1 MPTVFDPAQ
10 IDLTTIIR
18 PGDVVAWGQA
28 LAEPLPLTAALMNQR
43 HRIGKFGVFVGIAHA
58 QPLKAEYADYIKF
71 VGYIGTGHRELLDA
85 GKLDIMPC
93 HYSEVGRMVASG
105 ALKIDVLMVQVSPP
119 NKNGDYSFGMANDF
133 LVPAITRARVVIAEV
148 NAQCP
153 WTHGER
159 TLCASDFHYI
169 VNTSRPL
176 PEMKLG
182 EQSIIEQQIAKNA
195 AAFIEDGATLQF
207 GVGVLPEAILA
218 QLKDRRDLGVHSG
231 TIGDQTA
238 ALIEAGVITNARKS
252 IDRGA
257 TVATFLMGTSRIAA
271 FAHQN
276 PAIQLRA
283 CTYTHNADVLAK
295 IDRFAAINS
304 AFEVDLTG
312 QVSSEVARDSYVGAV
327 GGAGDFLRAAAR
339 SADGVPLVALPSRA
353 KTVSR
358 IVSQLSGP
366 VSTPRSDAG
375 IIVTEFGAADLRG
388 STLSQRI
395 KRMIAIAH
403 PEDRENLER
412 SAIALP
418 GAARD

>member
-1 MPTVFDPAQ
+1 LPTVLNPAQ
-10 IDLTTIIR
+10 VDLATIIR

-105 ALKIDVLMVQVSPP
+105 ALKIDVLMLQVSPP
-119 NKNGDYSFGMANDF
+119 DKNGDYSFGMANDF
-133 LVPAITRARVVIAEV
+133 LVPAIRHARVVIAEV

-159 TLCASDFHYI
+159 ALRASDFHYI

-176 PEMKLG
+176 PEIKLG
-182 EQSIIEQQIAKNA
+182 GQNAIEQQIAKN
-195 AAFIEDGATLQF
+195 
-207 GVGVLPEAILA
+207 
-218 QLKDRRDLGVHSG
+218 SG

-257 TVATFLMGTSRIAA
+257 TVATFLMGTNRIAA

-295 IDRFAAINS
+295 IDRFVAINS

-312 QVSSEVARDSYVGAV
+312 QVSSEVARGSYVGAV

-339 SADGVPLVALPSRA
+339 SAGGVPLIALPSRA
-353 KTVSR
+353 KAVSR
-358 IVSQLSGP
+358 IVSRLSGP

-403 PEDRENLER
+403 PEDRENLEQ

-418 GAARD
+418 GAAKD